1 MIQYSG
7 ELMEQQSVTD
17 QLTERSQNILEA
29 IVEDYISS
37 AEPVG
42 SRAITR
48 RHSFN
53 LSPASV
59 RNVMADLEDMGLLC
73 SPHTSA
79 GRIPTEAGFQYYIDT
94 LLQVRDL
101 SQKEKQT
108 LKRSYRFQ
116 GMKMEDIMQE
126 VGRVLSGLSKYTG
139 LVMAPKFASTVFRQ
153 IEFIRLSQGRLLVIY
168 VSESGLVQNKVIET
182 DASLT
187 AQQLEHISNYL
198 NDELTGLSI
207 QEVRTKLNQE
217 LSEERTRYDQLKS
230 QALSLSCAALQD
242 EVEDKVYVSGA
253 SLMLEQPE
261 FSTPEQMKRLIQT
274 LESKKQLIDLLD
286 RSQDAE
292 GVQIFIGSDSSHID
306 LEGCSLITSNFSNEK
321 GAVGALGVIGP
332 VRMDYSQVIPIVD
345 FTAQL
350 VSRVLEREIE

>member
-1 MIQYSG
+1 MS
-7 ELMEQQSVTD
+7 E

-79 GRIPTEAGFQYYIDT
+79 GRIPTAKGFQYYIDT

-101 SQKEKQT
+101 SSEEKTKLQ
-108 LKRSYRFQ
+108 SNYRFQ
-116 GMKMEDIMQE
+116 GMQMEDVMQE
-126 VGRVLSGLSKYTG
+126 VGHVLSGLSKYTG

-153 IEFIRLSQGRLLVIY
+153 IEFIPLSHGRLLVIY
-168 VSESGLVQNKVIET
+168 VSESGLVQNKVIEADPGIT
-182 DASLT
+182 P
-187 AQQLEHISNYL
+187 QLLEQINNYL
-198 NDELTGLSI
+198 NSELSGLSI
-207 QEVRTKLNQE
+207 QAVRNKLNAE
-217 LSEERTRYDQLKS
+217 LQEERTLYDKMKR
-230 QALSLSCAALQD
+230 QALSLSQAALRD
-242 EVEDKVYVSGA
+242 EVVDKVYVSGT

-261 FSTPEQMKRLIQT
+261 FSSPEQMRRMIQA
-274 LESKKQLIDLLD
+274 LESKQLLIDLLD
-286 RSQDAE
+286 RGQSAD
-292 GVQIFIGSDSSHID
+292 GVQIFIGSDSNDINI
-306 LEGCSLITSNFSNEK
+306 EGCSLITSNFSNKK

-350 VSRVLEREIE
+350 LGRVLEREIQ

>member
-1 MIQYSG
+1 MA
-7 ELMEQQSVTD
+7 EH
-17 QLTERSQNILEA
+17 LTERSQNILEA
-29 IVEDYISS
+29 IVEDYIAS

-48 RHSFN
+48 RHNFN

-59 RNVMADLEDMGLLC
+59 RNVMSDLEDMGFLC

-79 GRIPTEAGFQYYIDT
+79 GRIPTEKGFQYYIDT
-94 LLQVRDL
+94 LLQVRNL
-101 SQKEKQT
+101 SPKEKQK
-108 LKRSYRFQ
+108 LQKSYRFQ

-139 LVMAPKFASTVFRQ
+139 LVMAPKFSSTVFRQ
-153 IEFIRLSQGRLLVIY
+153 IEFIRLSQGRILVIY
-168 VSESGLVQNKVIET
+168 VSETGLVQNKIIEV
-182 DASLT
+182 DHSLT
-187 AQQLEHISNYL
+187 AHQLEQISNYL
-198 NDELTGLSI
+198 NAELTGLSI
-207 QEVRTKLNQE
+207 QEVRAKLNNE
-217 LSEERTRYDQLKS
+217 LKEERVLYDQMRK

-242 EVEDKVYVSGA
+242 EVEDRVYVSGA

-261 FSTPEQMKRLIQT
+261 FSTPQQMKRLMQA
-274 LESKKQLIDLLD
+274 LESKKLLIDLLD
-286 RSQDAE
+286 RSQAAD

-306 LEGCSLITSNFSNEK
+306 LEDCSLITSNFSNKK
-321 GAVGALGVIGP
+321 GAIGSLGVIGP
-332 VRMDYSQVIPIVD
+332 VRMDYSQVIPLVD

>member
-1 MIQYSG
+1 MAD
-7 ELMEQQSVTD
+7 ELN
-17 QLTERSQNILEA
+17 ERSQNILEA
-29 IVEDYISS
+29 IVEDYIAS

-59 RNVMADLEDMGLLC
+59 RNVMADLEEMGLLC

-79 GRIPTEAGFQYYIDT
+79 GRIPTAKGFQYYIDT

-101 SQKEKQT
+101 SQQEKSK
-108 LKRSYRFQ
+108 LRKSYRFS
-116 GMKMEDIMQE
+116 GMKLEDIMQE

-139 LVMAPKFASTVFRQ
+139 LVMAPKFSSTVFRQ
-153 IEFIRLSQGRLLVIY
+153 IEFVRLSKGRLLVIY
-168 VSESGLVQNKVIET
+168 VSESGLVQNKVIDADPTLT
-182 DASLT
+182 DRH
-187 AQQLEHISNYL
+187 LEQISNYL
-198 NDELTGLSI
+198 NRELNGLSI
-207 QEVRTKLNQE
+207 QEVRAKLSQE
-217 LSEERTRYDQLKS
+217 LKEDRILYDQLKK

-242 EVEDKVYVSGA
+242 EVENQIFVSGA

-261 FSTPEQMKRLIQT
+261 FASPQQMKRLIQT
-274 LESKKQLIDLLD
+274 LESKKLLIELLD
-286 RSQDAE
+286 RSQSAQ
-292 GVQIFIGSDSSHID
+292 GVQIFIGSENTNINLD
-306 LEGCSLITSNFSNEK
+306 GYSLISSNFSSQK
-321 GAVGALGVIGP
+321 GAIGTLGVIGP

-350 VSRVLEREIE
+350 VSRMLEREIE

>member
-1 MIQYSG
+1 MA
-7 ELMEQQSVTD
+7 D
-17 QLTERSQNILEA
+17 QLSERSQNILEA
-29 IVEDYISS
+29 IVEDYIST

-42 SRAITR
+42 SRAISR

-53 LSPASV
+53 LSPATV

-79 GRIPTEAGFQYYIDT
+79 GRIPTEKGFQYYIDT

-101 SQKEKQT
+101 SPKEKQT
-108 LKRSYRFQ
+108 LRKSYRFQ

-139 LVMAPKFASTVFRQ
+139 LVMAPKFSSTVFRQ
-153 IEFIRLSQGRLLVIY
+153 IEFVRLSQGRLLVIY
-168 VSESGLVQNKVIET
+168 VSETGLVQNKVIKA
-182 DASLT
+182 DPSLT
-187 AQQLEHISNYL
+187 AQQLEQISNYL
-198 NDELTGLSI
+198 NRELTGLSI

-217 LSEERTRYDQLKS
+217 LQQERILYDQMKK

-242 EVEDKVYVSGA
+242 EVEDRIYVSGA

-261 FSTPEQMKRLIQT
+261 FSTPQQMRRLIQA
-274 LESKKQLIDLLD
+274 LESKKLLIDLLD
-286 RSQDAE
+286 RSQSAQ
-292 GVQIFIGSDSSHID
+292 GVQIFIGSESSHID
-306 LEGCSLITSNFSNEK
+306 LEGCSLITSNFSNKK
-321 GAVGALGVIGP
+321 GAIGSLGVIGP

-345 FTAQL
+345 FTAQI

>member
-1 MIQYSG
+1 MAD
-7 ELMEQQSVTD
+7 ELN
-17 QLTERSQNILEA
+17 ERSQNILEA
-29 IVEDYISS
+29 IVEDYIAS

-59 RNVMADLEDMGLLC
+59 RNVMADLEEMGLLC

-79 GRIPTEAGFQYYIDT
+79 GRIPTAKGFQYYIDT

-101 SQKEKQT
+101 SQQEKSK
-108 LKRSYRFQ
+108 LRKSYRFS
-116 GMKMEDIMQE
+116 GMKLEDIMQE

-139 LVMAPKFASTVFRQ
+139 LVMAPKFSSTVFRQ
-153 IEFIRLSQGRLLVIY
+153 IEFVRLSKGRLLVIY
-168 VSESGLVQNKVIET
+168 VSESGLVQNKVIDADPTLT
-182 DASLT
+182 DRH
-187 AQQLEHISNYL
+187 LEQIGNYL
-198 NDELTGLSI
+198 NRELNGLSI
-207 QEVRTKLNQE
+207 QEVRAKLSQE
-217 LSEERTRYDQLKS
+217 LKEDRILYDQLKK

-242 EVEDKVYVSGA
+242 EVENQIFVSGA

-261 FSTPEQMKRLIQT
+261 FASPQQMKRLIQT
-274 LESKKQLIDLLD
+274 LESKKLLIELLD
-286 RSQDAE
+286 RSQSAQ
-292 GVQIFIGSDSSHID
+292 GVQIFIGSENTDINLD
-306 LEGCSLITSNFSNEK
+306 GYSLISSNFSSQK
-321 GAVGALGVIGP
+321 GAIGTLGVIGP

-350 VSRVLEREIE
+350 VSRMLEREIE

>member
-1 MIQYSG
+1 MAD
-7 ELMEQQSVTD
+7 ELN
-17 QLTERSQNILEA
+17 ERSQNILEA
-29 IVEDYISS
+29 IVEDYIAS

-59 RNVMADLEDMGLLC
+59 RNVMADLEEMGLLC

-79 GRIPTEAGFQYYIDT
+79 GRIPTARGFQYYIDT

-101 SQKEKQT
+101 SQQEKSK
-108 LKRSYRFQ
+108 LRKSYRFS
-116 GMKMEDIMQE
+116 GMKLEDIMQE

-139 LVMAPKFASTVFRQ
+139 LVMAPKFSSTVFRQ
-153 IEFIRLSQGRLLVIY
+153 IEFVRLSKGRLLVIY
-168 VSESGLVQNKVIET
+168 VSESGLVQNKVIDADPTLT
-182 DASLT
+182 DRH
-187 AQQLEHISNYL
+187 LEQIGNYL
-198 NDELTGLSI
+198 NRELNGLSI
-207 QEVRTKLNQE
+207 QEVRAKLSQE
-217 LSEERTRYDQLKS
+217 LKEDRILYDQLKK

-242 EVEDKVYVSGA
+242 EVENQIFVSGA

-261 FSTPEQMKRLIQT
+261 FASPQQMKRLIQT
-274 LESKKQLIDLLD
+274 LESKKLLIELLD
-286 RSQDAE
+286 RSQSAQ
-292 GVQIFIGSDSSHID
+292 GVQIFIGSENTNINLD
-306 LEGCSLITSNFSNEK
+306 GYSLISSNFSSQK
-321 GAVGALGVIGP
+321 GAIGTLGVIGP

-350 VSRVLEREIE
+350 VSRMLEREIE